1 MYSHLK
7 SFHLSKFISNN
18 KNISLSNK
26 VCNQIIFSLKNNSKN
41 YHTGDCSYCNHNK
54 SQLHGTTVL
63 AVKRNNKLVIV
74 ADGQMTLGHT
84 RFKTDTK
91 KILKINEGIICGY
104 AGSVADCTS
113 LIENLEAEIE
123 VYPTDVLRAS
133 VNLAKTWRTN
143 KSFRNMQA
151 SLIVADSK
159 HLLNLD
165 GDGNII
171 EIKDG
176 IIGIGSGGIYAQS
189 AAKALYDIE
198 SLSVEEIAFKAM
210 KIAAELCIYTNSNFT
225 SESLECK
232 I

>member
-1 MYSHLK
+1 MQSIKHTTQKVL
-7 SFHLSKFISNN
+7 NN
-18 KNISLSNK
+18 KLIATYNKSRNLFKTTSKYYSNF
-26 VCNQIIFSLKNNSKN
+26 CYNCNNSN
-41 YHTGDCSYCNHNK
+41 SHNT
-54 SQLHGTTVL
+54 LHGTTVL
-63 AVKRNNKLVIV
+63 AVKRNNKLIMV

-91 KILKINEGIICGY
+91 KIRRINEGIICGF

-151 SLIVADSK
+151 SLIVADGK

-198 SLSVEEIAFKAM
+198 TLSVEEIAFKAM
-210 KIAAELCIYTNSNFT
+210 RIAADLCIYTNSNFT
-225 SESLECK
+225 SEVLETK
-232 I
+232 S